1 MIHSLN
7 LLLVHSVIELGI
19 DISHLTSLTS
29 ISFISTEDSFGELKD
44 ETLDNLR
51 YFMNQLNAPR
61 LRKMVIVVFL
71 QTKEGFEKLGQLD
84 RDLADAKFND
94 LEDIRIGLHPPN
106 YIGDRYAFLRKVKE
120 HFPLMSKRSTF
131 RVDFYWLEHYW
142 QDIIEFAVDPDTYTS
157 RYT

>member
-7 LLLVHSVIELGI
+7 LLFVHSVIEIGI

-29 ISFISTEDSFGELKD
+29 ISFISTDEWDGELKD

-51 YFMNQLNAPR
+51 YLMNQLNAPR
-61 LRKMVIVVFL
+61 LREMAIVVFL
-71 QTKEGFEKLGQLD
+71 EKKECFEKLGQID

-94 LEDIRIGLHPPN
+94 LEDIRIGLHPSV
-106 YIGDRYAFLRKVKE
+106 YLGDEHAFLRKVKE

-131 RVDFYWLEHYW
+131 RVDFYWHRHYW
-142 QDIIEFAVDPDTYTS
+142 DNLIEYAESPYMYTS

>member
-1 MIHSLN
+1 
-7 LLLVHSVIELGI
+7 
-19 DISHLTSLTS
+19 
-29 ISFISTEDSFGELKD
+29 
-44 ETLDNLR
+44 
-51 YFMNQLNAPR
+51 
-61 LRKMVIVVFL
+61 MVIVVYL
-71 QTKEGFEKLGQLD
+71 EKEACFERLGQID

-94 LEDIRIGLHPPN
+94 LEDILIGLHPTDFKEDP
-106 YIGDRYAFLRKVKE
+106 DVFLRKVKG

>member
-1 MIHSLN
+1 
-7 LLLVHSVIELGI
+7 
-19 DISHLTSLTS
+19 
-29 ISFISTEDSFGELKD
+29 
-44 ETLDNLR
+44 
-51 YFMNQLNAPR
+51 MNQLNAPR

-94 LEDIRIGLHPPN
+94 LEDIRIGLHPTDFK
-106 YIGDRYAFLRKVKE
+106 GDPYVFLGKVKG

-142 QDIIEFAVDPDTYTS
+142 QDIIEFAVCNVVPNTAVRS
-157 RYT
+157 ALRPVFAK

>member
-1 MIHSLN
+1 
-7 LLLVHSVIELGI
+7 
-19 DISHLTSLTS
+19 
-29 ISFISTEDSFGELKD
+29 
-44 ETLDNLR
+44 
-51 YFMNQLNAPR
+51 
-61 LRKMVIVVFL
+61 MVIVVFL

-131 RVDFYWLEHYW
+131 KVDFYWLEHYL
-142 QDIIEFAVDPDTYTS
+142 QDMIEYAEDRDTDTS
-157 RYT
+157 RDT